1 MSPSRVIPVNFMS
14 KRTKHLKL
22 VVEHGSIRAI
32 YDDALTALMR
42 GARKVQIARAS
53 HVEPNDSGF
62 CLWSADMSPV
72 GGPKLVGFRTRQ
84 EALDAERDYLDRN
97 VIT

>member
-1 MSPSRVIPVNFMS
+1 MS
-14 KRTKHLKL
+14 KLNKNLKL
-22 VVEHGSIRAI
+22 IVEGGTIRAI

-42 GARKVQIARAS
+42 GARKVTIARAS

-72 GGPKLVGFRTRQ
+72 GGPKLLGFRTRQ
-84 EALDAERDYLDRN
+84 EALDAEVEWLDRN
-97 VIT
+97 VIV

>member
-1 MSPSRVIPVNFMS
+1 MS
-14 KRTKHLKL
+14 KQTKRLKL
-22 VVEHGSIRAI
+22 IVERGTIRAI

-42 GARKVQIARAS
+42 GAKVKIARAS
-53 HVEPNDSGF
+53 HVEPNDNGF

-72 GGPKLVGFRTRQ
+72 GGPKLLGFRTRQ
-84 EALDAERDYLDRN
+84 EALDAEREYLDRH

>member
-1 MSPSRVIPVNFMS
+1 MS
-14 KRTKHLKL
+14 KLNKNLKL
-22 VVEHGSIRAI
+22 IVENGTIRAI
-32 YDDALTALMR
+32 YDDVLTVLMR
-42 GARKVQIARAS
+42 GAKVSIARAS

-72 GGPKLVGFRTRQ
+72 GGPKLLGFRTRQ
-84 EALDAERDYLDRN
+84 EALDAERDYLDRY